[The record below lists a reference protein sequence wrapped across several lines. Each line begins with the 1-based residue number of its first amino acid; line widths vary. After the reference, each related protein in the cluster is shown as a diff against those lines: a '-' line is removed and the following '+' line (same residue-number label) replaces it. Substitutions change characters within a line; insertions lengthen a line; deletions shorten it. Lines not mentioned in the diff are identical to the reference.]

1 MILGGL
7 AGTGRASSART
18 VCISIAFLLWTAL
31 CAQGSTINKK
41 NNSNNLNTKQAW
53 FGGKAPGVSD
63 IALWDNYSLTSSLG
77 GNVSWLGIQLTSTT
91 GLTTINAGN
100 TLTLGSAGI
109 DMSSAAYNFN
119 INCNIVLA
127 ASQTWSINS
136 GKTLASTGVIA
147 GAGALTKSGL
157 GTLTL
162 SGINTYTGTT
172 TINAGTLSVIS
183 GSALGIAS
191 AALIINPTGIFQ
203 ATGTFTSSRL
213 VTLGG
218 TGGSGSGGTF
228 DVTGANIETR
238 TGVISGA
245 GSLTKTGTGTLSLA
259 AANTFT
265 GDLYINGGTVIANS
279 TQALGPQ
286 PAAGSS
292 LYATHMANGTTLQS
306 TLTSPGGWRQLEF
319 VSGTATL
326 DVVTAATQ
334 QRNGLVY
341 GNGGFIK
348 TGAGTLIFTGANTYL
363 GGTTVNGGI
372 LEVNNTTGSA
382 TGTGAVAVNS
392 GGTLSGLPIAN
403 GFANAGSIS
412 GIVSINNGGILAAS
426 SASAFTFGGLSL
438 NSLSVS
444 NFQIGAPTSGN
455 VINITG
461 SNAFSISGAST
472 INITNAGGLAAGTY
486 HLFDYTG
493 TALANINNLT
503 LGSTPGG
510 GFTYSLSNNQTN
522 TSVDLLVSISNQQWA
537 NDASG
542 NWSASGNWTSGT
554 VPNAVGAQGNFF
566 NVINQARVVTVDGAF
581 TAGSLTFNSAYAYT
595 LASDGVAG
603 HGITLSNSGTADIS
617 VLAGGHFISAP
628 LSLTDNALISA
639 FGGTSLTITG
649 AIGENVVG
657 RGVTSNGAGT
667 VTLGGSSANTYTG
680 LTLVTAGTL
689 NLDKTPGVNAI
700 GAGGLD
706 IDFGGAVTLLGSNQ
720 IADSATVINNGTF
733 TIGTRG
739 ETVAALNGVG
749 NVITGSGGVLTIG
762 SSNNLSSQF
771 DGVISGAGTIIKAG
785 TGTLGLTGTN
795 TFGGVGQTVS
805 VNGGILQYYSDNNLG
820 DAANSVTLN
829 DGTLETMASI
839 TSARAINLSG
849 NGTIDTGNNVD
860 LFSGVVSGAGGL
872 TKAGSGILNL
882 SGTNTFTGGTTI
894 NAGTVVIN
902 DATSLGSS
910 SGGLSLNSGTLEVG
924 GTFSTARN
932 ITLGSATSIIQVDP
946 SQTYTVNGVVS
957 GSGSLNKNGTGNL
970 SLTGANTFTGS
981 TAVNQGTLTLAGAGS
996 NISLGSTSSITVS
1009 TGATLAL
1016 GASNQI
1022 NNAADLV
1029 LDGGTFFKGNFS
1041 EGTASSV
1048 GLGNLNL
1055 TVDSHIDFGI
1065 GTTGTLTFSNF
1076 IPNTNMLV
1084 IDNWTG
1090 TANTVGSGSTDRLI
1104 FFSDQSLNLSF
1115 FSFTGYTGATEFALG
1130 GGYYEIAPLSAVPE
1144 MNPAIAV
1151 SAITAIAAAIALTRR
1166 RRRVLGE
1173 KHTRKV

>member
-1 MILGGL
+1 MSGVILGGL
-7 AGTGRASSART
+7 AGTGRAISART
-18 VCISIAFLLWTAL
+18 IWIATAFLLWTAL
-31 CAQGSTINKK
+31 YVQGSTITKK
-41 NNSNNLNTKQAW
+41 NNANNLNTRQAW
-53 FGGKAPGVSD
+53 LGGKAPGASD

-77 GNVSWLGIQLTSTT
+77 GNVSWLGIQITSTT

-119 INCNIVLA
+119 INCGIVLG
-127 ASQTWSINS
+127 ASQTWSITS
-136 GKTLASTGVIA
+136 GKTLASTGVIS
-147 GAGALTKSGL
+147 GTGALTKSGL

-162 SGINTYTGTT
+162 SGVNTYTGATA
-172 TINAGTLSVIS
+172 INAGTLSVS
-183 GSALGIAS
+183 GGSALGAGS

-218 TGGSGSGGTF
+218 TGGGASGGTF
-228 DVTGANIETR
+228 DVTGSNIETR
-238 TGVISGA
+238 TGVISGS

-259 AANTFT
+259 GANTFT

-286 PAAGSS
+286 PTAGSS
-292 LYATHMANGTTLQS
+292 LYATHMANGTTLQT
-306 TLTSPGGWRQLEF
+306 TLISPGGWRQLEF

-326 DVVTAATQ
+326 DVVPAATQ

-341 GNGGFIK
+341 GNGGFSK
-348 TGAGTLIFTGANTYL
+348 TGAGTLILTGANTYA

-372 LEVNNTTGSA
+372 LEINNTTGSA

-392 GGTLSGLPIAN
+392 GGTLSGLPLAT

-412 GIVSINNGGILAAS
+412 GIVSINSGGTLTAS
-426 SASAFTFGGLSL
+426 SSSSFTFGGLNL

-444 NFQIGAPTSGN
+444 NFQIGAPTANG
-455 VINITG
+455 VINVTG
-461 SNAFSISGAST
+461 TNAFSINGSST
-472 INITNAGGLAAGTY
+472 INIMNAGGLAAGIY

-493 TALANINNLT
+493 TAFANINNLS

-522 TSVDLLVSISNQQWA
+522 SSIDLLVSISNQQWA

-542 NWSASGNWTSGT
+542 NWSAAGNWTSGT
-554 VPNAVGAQGNFF
+554 VPNGVGAQGNFF
-566 NVINQARVVTVDGAF
+566 NVINQARTVTVDGAF
-581 TAGSLTFNSAYAYT
+581 TAGSLTFNSAYTYT

-603 HGITLSNSGTADIS
+603 HGINLSNSGTANIS
-617 VLAGGHFISAP
+617 VIAGGHLISAP
-628 LSLTDNALISA
+628 LSLTDNLLVSA
-639 FGGTSLTITG
+639 FAGTSLTISG
-649 AIGENVVG
+649 AISENVAG
-657 RGVTSNGAGT
+657 RTVTSNSAGT

-680 LTLVTAGTL
+680 LTLVSAGTL

-733 TIGTRG
+733 TIGTRS

-749 NVITGSGGVLTIG
+749 NVITGTGGILTIG
-762 SSNNLSSQF
+762 SSSNLNSQF
-771 DGVISGAGTIIKAG
+771 DGVISGAGTITKAG
-785 TGTLGLTGTN
+785 TGTFALSGAN
-795 TFGGVGQTVS
+795 TFGGAGQTVS
-805 VNGGILQYYSDNNLG
+805 VNGGILQYYSDSNLG
-820 DAANSVTLN
+820 DSANSVTLN
-829 DGTLETMASI
+829 GGTLETMSSI

-849 NGTIDTGNNVD
+849 NGTINTGNNVD

-872 TKAGSGILNL
+872 TKAGSGTLNL
-882 SGTNTFTGGTTI
+882 SGTNTFSGGTTI

-910 SGGLSLNSGTLEVG
+910 SGGLSLNAGTLAVA
-924 GTFSTARN
+924 GTFSTVRN
-932 ITLGSATSIIQVDP
+932 ITLGSATSSIQVDP
-946 SQTYTVNGVVS
+946 SQSYTVNGVVS
-957 GSGSLNKNGTGNL
+957 GSGSLNKNGTGGL
-970 SLTGANTFTGS
+970 TLTGANTFTGS
-981 TAVNQGTLTLAGAGS
+981 TVVNEGTLTLAGAGS
-996 NISLGSTSSITVS
+996 NISLGSTSSVTVS

-1022 NNAADLV
+1022 NNVADLV

-1048 GLGNLNL
+1048 GLGNLSL
-1055 TVDSHIDFGI
+1055 TVDSHVDFGI

-1090 TANTVGSGSTDRLI
+1090 TANTVGSSSTDRLI

-1115 FSFTGYTGATEFALG
+1115 FSFTGYTGATEFNLG
-1130 GGYYEIAPLSAVPE
+1130 GGYFEIAPLAPVPE
-1144 MNPAIAV
+1144 MNPAMVASLMTAV
-1151 SAITAIAAAIALTRR
+1151 AAIVAMLRKRSRR
-1166 RRRVLGE
+1166 A
-1173 KHTRKV
+1173 